1 MVKIHDFEG
10 KALLLREKKKQG
22 EYSGRTK
29 QVREQTDAE
38 KHEQVNE

>member
-10 KALLLREKKKQG
+10 KALLLREKKKKQG

-38 KHEQVNE
+38 KHE